1 MSVRDYIKR
10 QERVED
16 IRDGII
22 GAITYIGRSIE
33 CYEQVRRL
41 PNCDS
46 CSHGHVAGKPCEH
59 KKDGGLW
66 MHVNC
71 PHYEKPAMF

>member
-22 GAITYIGRSIE
+22 GVITYIGKSIE
-33 CYEQVRRL
+33 CYEQVNRL
-41 PNCDS
+41 PGCHS
-46 CSHGHVAGKPCEH
+46 CSRAHRPCEH

-66 MHVNC
+66 MNANC
-71 PHYEKPAMF
+71 PHYEKPARF